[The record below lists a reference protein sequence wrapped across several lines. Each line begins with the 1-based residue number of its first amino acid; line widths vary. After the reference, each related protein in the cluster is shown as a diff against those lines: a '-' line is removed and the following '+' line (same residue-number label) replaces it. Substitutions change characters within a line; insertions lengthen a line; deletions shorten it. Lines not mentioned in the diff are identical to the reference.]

1 MLAFIYPNVNRFLSS
16 FIILRKNGS
25 FKALNDISVN
35 LEPNKI
41 YGLLGR
47 NGAGKTTLL
56 NILSSKIFPSTGQSR
71 VFGQHVYENV
81 DILKQICIIEEK
93 GFYDSSM
100 KIWQALELASGLYP
114 NWDQE
119 YAKSLLDLF
128 ELDKKKKYKQL
139 SRGMESSLGLII
151 GLASRAPL
159 TIFDEPSLGLDA
171 VLRERFYEAVIEDY
185 TKHPRTIIISTHLI
199 DEVSRLFE
207 DVIIIDSGNILLK
220 ANATDLKE
228 KAYYISGQGAVVRE
242 IAKDAIIMHEES
254 FGNTLI
260 LSVYTES
267 GLGTEESADI
277 QSMPLQKL
285 FVHLINP
292 NIHETLK
299 KGDVIQ

>member
-1 MLAFIYPNVNRFLSS
+1 MENNYAVEFMNISKKY
-16 FIILRKNGS
+16 GS
-25 FKALNDISVN
+25 FNALNDISVN

-56 NILSSKIFPSTGQSR
+56 NVLSSRIFPSTGQSR
-71 VFGQHVYENV
+71 VFGKHVYENI
-81 DILKQICIIEEK
+81 DILKQICLIEEK

-100 KIWQALELASGLYP
+100 KVWQALELARGLYP
-114 NWDQE
+114 NWDTQ
-119 YAKSLLDLF
+119 YADHLLNLF

-185 TKHPRTIIISTHLI
+185 TEHPRTMIISTHLI

-220 ANATDLKE
+220 TNATELKE
-228 KAYYISGQGAVVRE
+228 KAYFVSGQESIVRE
-242 IAKDAIIMHEES
+242 VAKDGMIMHEES
-254 FGNTLI
+254 FGTTLI
-260 LSVYTES
+260 LSVYGENR
-267 GLGTEESADI
+267 LREVPNVDI
-277 QSMPLQKL
+277 QPMPLQKL

-292 NIHETLK
+292 KIHETLK
-299 KGDVIQ
+299 KGGVIQ